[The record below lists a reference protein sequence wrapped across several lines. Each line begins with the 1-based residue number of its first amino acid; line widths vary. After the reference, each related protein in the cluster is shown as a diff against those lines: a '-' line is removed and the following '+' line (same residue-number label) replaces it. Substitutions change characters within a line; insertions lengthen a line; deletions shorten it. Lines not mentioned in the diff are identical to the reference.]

1 MNAMMCKISSFL
13 GFAKLWELKK
23 MITTMHALRV
33 IIPALIAVSLASPA
47 FAVPPVVNVTPTT
60 GGSAI
65 PNSNIASLIWVTL
78 SGPTLTETAPN
89 GLGVGSIVLTAPAGF
104 KFNTAAPVT
113 VSVGLVSGSNAKN
126 LTLSSSNAT
135 ITASTITINVAT
147 SSSGT
152 TLGSLTWS
160 GIQVMPTSCSPL
172 ATGNITLSGTS
183 GPNLSSPNLG
193 TLKETG
199 STALTY
205 IQQPTNTLW
214 NVAISP
220 AVTLNA
226 CGSGA
231 ALPTVTVA
239 LTTPA
244 GATLG
249 GTLSTTTNNATGQAT
264 FSNLSV
270 NLVGTYTLTATS
282 TGLTTATSSSFI
294 IYYPVPT
301 TTSISP
307 VSTNVGA
314 GSFTMTVN
322 GTNFVPASI
331 ARFAGSNR
339 TTTYVSATQLSVTIL
354 STDLTTPGTY
364 NIDVVNPVISG
375 LGGGTSNPQT
385 FTVLNIN
392 PGRFNTFESS
402 TAAGAIVGN
411 ILTKRAGAAFTLDV
425 VALNLA
431 KTAVLATFTG
441 AVKVELLNTSDNT
454 GALDANNCRSTWI
467 NIQTL
472 ASNPIF
478 VAADNGRKVGVSF
491 LENNAWQ
498 DVRIRVSYPATGVA
512 SAIGCST
519 DNFAIRPNSLSL
531 SITDNNWFTAGV
543 ARALNNSNATGGNV
557 HKAGQ
562 PFTIRASALNAAAVT
577 TTNYAGTPLAVAC
590 VGTATPGTNVCNLAG
605 VLLPAGT
612 SACTGTACIGTPSAM
627 TFGAATAGVINSTT
641 ATYSEV
647 GAFTLQ
653 LQDKIFAIVDAGDGT
668 PADCTGYYI
677 CSSALVVGRFV
688 PDHFLVTT
696 NNVPSFKTFN
706 STACLA
712 RSFTYIGQQFGY
724 VSVPQVLVTAQNTA
738 ATPTTTAN
746 YTSNLWK
753 LTTAAGAQDCTTNPD
768 ICTLISGSVTQT
780 YTYANTPAATPNWDS
795 TQVALGTP
803 TIVPGINGTGTVT
816 NNATDLLAFKRS
828 TTTPLALFTAS
839 ITLTHSVK
847 DISEYTAGVGNCGVA
862 GAGGCDITT
871 LTPAVFTPLPFDAG
885 NEFRYGRLKLGNAH
899 GSELLKLPI
908 PIQTQYW
915 NGSSFATNTA
925 DSCTTL
931 AASNI
936 KLTAPPAGVNATVG
950 AFSSGTGSL
959 NLSPPTS
966 AAKVAVDLCVDLGTD
981 PPGGTVCVAT
991 TTANLPY
998 LQGLWAPGTSYNNDP
1013 VARATF
1019 GVYKSANEFIYLRE
1033 NY

>member
-1 MNAMMCKISSFL
+1 MVNTMMCKISRFL
-13 GFAKLWELKK
+13 GLEKLWELKNI
-23 MITTMHALRV
+23 ITTMRALRV
-33 IIPALIAVSLASPA
+33 IIPALIAVCLASPA
-47 FAVPPVVNVTPTT
+47 FAATPIVNVTPAT

-78 SGPTLTETAPN
+78 SGPTLTETANN
-89 GLGVGSIVLTAPAGF
+89 GIGVGTLVLNAPAGF
-104 KFNTAAPVT
+104 KFNTAASVT
-113 VSVGLVSGSNAKN
+113 VSVGLVSGVPAKN
-126 LTLSSSNAT
+126 LTLSSPNAT
-135 ITASTITINVAT
+135 VTATTITINVAT
-147 SSSGT
+147 SSAGT
-152 TLGSLTWS
+152 THGSLTWS
-160 GIQVMPTSCSPL
+160 GIQVIPTFCSPL
-172 ATGNITLSGTS
+172 AIGNITLSGTS
-183 GPNLSSPNLG
+183 TANLSSPNLG
-193 TLKETG
+193 TLQEIG

-231 ALPTVTVA
+231 AVPTVTVA

-249 GTLSTTTNNATGQAT
+249 GTLVTTTNNTTGLAT

-282 TGLTTATSSSFI
+282 PGLTSAVSSSFI

-339 TTTYVSATQLSVTIL
+339 ATTYVSATQLSVTIL
-354 STDLTTPGTY
+354 STDLITAGMY

-385 FTVLNIN
+385 FTVLNVN

-402 TAAGAIVGN
+402 TASGAIVGN
-411 ILTKRAGAAFTLDV
+411 IFTKRAGAAFTLDV

-431 KTAVLATFTG
+431 KTAVLTTFTG
-441 AVKVELLNTSDNT
+441 AVKVELLNTIDNT
-454 GALDANNCRSTWI
+454 GALDTNNCRSTWT

-472 ASNPIF
+472 ATNPVF

-498 DVRIRVSYPATGVA
+498 NVRIRVTYPASGAAT
-512 SAIGCST
+512 AIGCST

-531 SITDNNWFTAGV
+531 SITDNDWLTAGTT
-543 ARALNNSNATGGNV
+543 RALNNSNASGGYV

-562 PFTIRASALNAAAVT
+562 PFTIQASALNAAAVT
-577 TTNYAGTPLAVAC
+577 TTYAGTPLAVAC
-590 VGTATPGTNVCNLAG
+590 VGTATPGINVCNLAG

-612 SACTGTACIGTPSAM
+612 SACTGTACIGTPSAL
-627 TFGAATAGVINSTT
+627 TLGAATAGVMA

-653 LQDKIFAIVDAGDGT
+653 LQDQTFANVDSGDGT

-677 CSSALVVGRFV
+677 CSSAINVGRFV
-688 PDHFLVTT
+688 PDHFDLAV
-696 NNVPSFKTFN
+696 NNTPQFRTFN
-706 STACLA
+706 NTCAA
-712 RSFTYIGQQFGY
+712 VRSFTYFGQPFGY
-724 VSVPQVLVTAQNTA
+724 VTAPQVLVTAYNGL
-738 ATPTTTAN
+738 ATPAVTAN
-746 YTSNLWK
+746 YRNSLWK
-753 LTTAAGAQDCTTNPD
+753 ITTAAPVKTCTTGPD
-768 ICTLISGSVTQT
+768 TCTLLSTSATSQITQT
-780 YTYANTPAATPNWDS
+780 YTYTTTPAATPNWDS
-795 TQVALGTP
+795 SQVVVQP
-803 TIVPGINGTGTVT
+803 PIVVGSNGTGTVT
-816 NNATDLLAFKRS
+816 SNAADVLAFLRS
-828 TTTPLALFTAS
+828 LSTPQQLITAD
-839 ITLTHSVK
+839 ITLTESVR
-847 DISEYTAGVGNCGVA
+847 DTSEAGNCGIA
-862 GAGGCDITT
+862 GAGVCDITT
-871 LTPAVFTPLPFDAG
+871 TTSAAFNPIAFDAGG

-899 GSELLKLPI
+899 GSELLALPV
-908 PIQTQYW
+908 PFVAQYW
-915 NGSSFATNTA
+915 NGTGFVTNTNDNCTQVLVPTVANGDLVTNPVGLATNA
-925 DSCTTL
+925 TL
-931 AASNI
+931 NGVAAVALGTLVAGDGKLKLSKPNASGYVNI
-936 KLTAPPAGVNATVG
+936 KITDTPAYLKFDWDTAAAGLENP
-950 AFSSGTGSL
+950 S
-959 NLSPPTS
+959 
-966 AAKVAVDLCVDLGTD
+966 
-981 PPGGTVCVAT
+981 
-991 TTANLPY
+991 
-998 LQGLWAPGTSYNNDP
+998 
-1013 VARATF
+1013 ARATF
-1019 GVYKSANEFIYLRE
+1019 GVYKGANEFIYLRE